1 VLDDAMNT
9 CCPVRDADAGADTG
23 KNISVFRSPALVQG
37 KGMLSG
43 MLLEG
48 EMQKKYPSKS
58 ETK

>member
-1 VLDDAMNT
+1 MNT